1 MTETAVFATQ
11 QETTAGS
18 VSLSYIYE
26 LIADRLTL
34 YEQAI
39 ASLRESEIR
48 LQQELTTLTLP
59 AALQDAL
66 EKTTLKRA
74 TRHHDLPLTKEEAE
88 AFNRRYNDKS
98 IPAYFLNNNDRK
110 VDVFVNEAAKK
121 LVSNAQGQ
129 AGPIKLPLETLSH
142 LLAIDHLPEQ
152 AGGRFPQNDFINQQ
166 HLLALLLKNALY
178 NNPGTELIIGT
189 NNATDTRPPYHKLTV
204 DARHAFS
211 PHTGEYVW
219 TVCTVS
225 GAKRGEALDQQTYD
239 NARNGGKLVFP
250 LPEDINNMVQERSA
264 IVAQALEWI
273 DKQRFLPQTQK
284 LHRKTVDS
292 KAYLDSKERRELLT
306 PTREGLAG
314 MVQNKV
320 DTLIERFEEQLKA
333 ELSQTSDP
341 VEAYRCYKRGQAAV
355 DVAQDRLK
363 ALLGIDAPGATVS
376 LQVATPTR
384 VNQDGSEV
392 SNSYVRATWRDK
404 TRGTQVKNIRPAT
417 ESDSQII
424 QSLKEPKESRA
435 R

>member
-1 MTETAVFATQ
+1 MTETTVFVTQ
-11 QETTAGS
+11 QETAAVS
-18 VSLSYIYE
+18 FSLSSIR
-26 LIADRLTL
+26 RLMAVCLTY
-34 YEQAI
+34 YEQEI
-39 ASLRESEIR
+39 ASLRESEVR
-48 LQQELTTLTLP
+48 LREELTTLALP
-59 AALQDAL
+59 ADLQDAL
-66 EKTTLKRA
+66 AKTTLQPA
-74 TRHHDLPLTKEEAE
+74 TRHLDLPLTRKEAE
-88 AFNRRYNDKS
+88 AFNHAKNEES
-98 IPAYFLNNNDRK
+98 IPAYFLNNNDMK

-129 AGPIKLPLETLSH
+129 AGPIKLPLETLGH
-142 LLAIDHLPEQ
+142 LLATDHLPER
-152 AGGRFPQNDFINQQ
+152 AGERLPQDDFKNQQ

-225 GAKRGEALDQQTYD
+225 GAKRGETLDQQTYD

-292 KAYLDSKERRELLT
+292 KVYLDSKERGELLT
-306 PTREGLAG
+306 PTREWLAG

-333 ELSQTSDP
+333 ALSQTSDP
-341 VEAYRCYKRGQAAV
+341 VEAYRYYKSGQAAV
-355 DVAQDRLK
+355 NVAQDHLK
-363 ALLGIDAPGATVS
+363 ALLGIDAPDATVS
-376 LQVATPTR
+376 LQIATPTR